1 MFYSCKLP
9 HFFYF
14 GSYQLV
20 TTLDILKNESP
31 WTLCLLSILQLKDTK
46 DEVLYTTLWS
56 TFITLKMDDNVGLH
70 TITSSSSLIVL
81 GSYMISFNF
90 FFKKNIIKAAFSQN
104 IQFECFISLLVQ
116 NKYLF
121 AELIGAISKFSM
133 ESYGKMM
140 DNRHKYI
147 KLNWTH
153 NSLTVINH
161 WKTNRKVG

>member
-90 FFKKNIIKAAFSQN
+90 FFLKT
-104 IQFECFISLLVQ
+104 LLKLHFPRIFKLSVSFHCWSRT
-116 NKYLF
+116 NTYL
-121 AELIGAISKFSM
+121 
-133 ESYGKMM
+133 
-140 DNRHKYI
+140 
-147 KLNWTH
+147 LNWLGLYP
-153 NSLTVINH
+153 NSQWSHMVKWWITNINI
-161 WKTNRKVG
+161 